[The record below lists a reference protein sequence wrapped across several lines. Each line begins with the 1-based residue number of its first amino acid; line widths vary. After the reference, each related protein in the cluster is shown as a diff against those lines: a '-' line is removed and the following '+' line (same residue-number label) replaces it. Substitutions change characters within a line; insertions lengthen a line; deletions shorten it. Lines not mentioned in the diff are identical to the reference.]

1 MGLLSTLR
9 ARVGALWSARPV
21 GAGPWLPLT
30 VREPFT
36 GAWQLNQSV
45 TTESALSNPSVFGCV
60 SRISQDIAKIAPP
73 ALIEQDDQGF
83 WTPTRNSAYS
93 PVLARPNRYQ
103 TPQQFFE
110 QWALSKL
117 LTGNTYVL
125 KDRDERGVVKAL
137 YVLDPAKVNAL
148 VAPDGSVYY
157 ELQAD
162 DLAGIATEAPPTVV
176 AATEIMHDRWNCL
189 FHPLVGV
196 SPLYAMTGAIAQ
208 AKLIQDSG
216 TAFFAKGGRPG
227 GVLIAPTKLDPA
239 TTQRIK
245 ADLANLKAG
254 EVLVAELGMKWEP
267 SATTAVDAQVIQQL
281 GWTEETVAKC
291 FGMPISIL
299 NSSKQ
304 PPYANAEASQ
314 LQYKAHCLEPHL
326 VSIQNC
332 LDVGLELPSY
342 LGIEFDI
349 ALLIWMDTPT
359 RTAAAREAIHA
370 GAMSPNEARAQYFGL
385 GPVEGGDTPYLQ
397 QQNFSLAALAERDA
411 ADPFSKTTPAPTAPT
426 TPTEEEVAATVGDLA
441 EKT

>member
-1 MGLLSTLR
+1 MRLFGYDLSLRSLLRPAAST
-9 ARVGALWSARPV
+9 GGWWPII
-21 GAGPWLPLT
+21 
-30 VREPFT
+30 REPYT
-36 GAWQLNQSV
+36 GGWQANAEL
-45 TTESALSNPSVFGCV
+45 TAESALLNPSVFGCV

-73 ALIEQDDQGF
+73 ALIEEDDQGF
-83 WTPTRNSAYS
+83 WTPVRNSAYS

-103 TPQQFFE
+103 TPQQFYE
-110 QWALSKL
+110 QWVLSKL
-117 LTGNTYVL
+117 LAGNTYVL
-125 KDRDERGVVKAL
+125 KNRDERGVVNAL
-137 YVLDPAKVNAL
+137 YILDPARVKPL

-157 ELQAD
+157 ELQPD
-162 DLAGIATEAPPTVV
+162 DLAGIASETPPTVLP
-176 AATEIMHDRWNCL
+176 ARELIHDRWNCL
-189 FHPLVGV
+189 WHPLVGV
-196 SPLYAMTGAIAQ
+196 SPLYPLAGAVAQ
-208 AKLIQDSG
+208 ARLIQDSG

-314 LQYKAHCLEPHL
+314 LQYKSACLEPHL

-332 LDVGLELPSY
+332 LDTGLELPSY

-349 ALLIWMDTPT
+349 TLLIWMDTTT
-359 RTAAAREAIHA
+359 RVNAAKVSISA
-370 GAMSPNEARAQYFGL
+370 GMSVNEVRDTLFGL
-385 GPVEGGDTPYLQ
+385 GPVEGGDKVFMQ
-397 QQNFSLAALAERDA
+397 QQYWPVEDLTGRPDAPAAPA
-411 ADPFSKTTPAPTAPT
+411 APV
-426 TPTEEEVAATVGDLA
+426 PTEEDVAATVGDLA
-441 EKT
+441 KT

>member
-1 MGLLSTLR
+1 MRLFGYELSLR
-9 ARVGALWSARPV
+9 SLRSATGGWWPIV
-21 GAGPWLPLT
+21 H
-30 VREPFT
+30 EPYT
-36 GAWQLNQSV
+36 GAWQANESL
-45 TTESALSNPSVFGCV
+45 TLESALANPSVYGCV

-73 ALIEQDDQGF
+73 ALIEEDDQGF
-83 WTPTRNSAYS
+83 WTPVRNSAYS

-103 TPQQFFE
+103 TPQQFYE
-110 QWALSKL
+110 QWVLSKL
-117 LTGNTYVL
+117 LYGNTYIL
-125 KDRDERGVVKAL
+125 KGRDDRGVVNQ
-137 YVLDPAKVNAL
+137 LDILNPLQVKVL

-157 ELQAD
+157 ELQPD
-162 DLAGIATEAPPTVV
+162 DLAGIAADPAPLVV
-176 AATEIMHDRWNCL
+176 AAKDIIHDRWNCL
-189 FHPLVGV
+189 WHPLVGV
-196 SPLYAMTGAIAQ
+196 PPLYAIAGAVAQ

-245 ADLANLKAG
+245 ADLATLKAG
-254 EVLVAELGMKWEP
+254 EVLVAESGMKWEP

-314 LQYKAHCLEPHL
+314 LQYKSQCLEPHL

-332 LDVGLELPSY
+332 LDTGLELPSY

-349 ALLIWMDTPT
+349 TLLIWMDTTT
-359 RTAAAREAIHA
+359 RVNAAKVAISA
-370 GAMSPNEARAQYFGL
+370 GMAVNETRALYFGL
-385 GPVEGGDTPYLQ
+385 GPVEGGDKVFLQ
-397 QQNFSLAALAERDA
+397 QQYWPVDELSDREGVPA
-411 ADPFSKTTPAPTAPT
+411 APTAPT
-426 TPTEEEVAATVGDLA
+426 PTEEDVAATVGELA
-441 EKT
+441 KT